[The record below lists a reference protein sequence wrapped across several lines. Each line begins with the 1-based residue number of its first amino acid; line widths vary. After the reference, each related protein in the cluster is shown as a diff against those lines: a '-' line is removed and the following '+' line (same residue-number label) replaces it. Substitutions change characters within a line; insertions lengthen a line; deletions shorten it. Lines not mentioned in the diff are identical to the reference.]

1 MGTLGG
7 VPITLPEVQEILAR
21 MRRDQAE
28 KVFLHPN
35 ERHRQDRTDA
45 DDRAKDPPPKGGER
59 DAAAERKRQAQKITE
74 LTKFIKAAGLE
85 PPKKEAGAAG
95 GRGQKKKA
103 DDDDDAAA
111 P

>member
-1 MGTLGG
+1 
-7 VPITLPEVQEILAR
+7 VPITLPEVQEILSR

-28 KVFLHPN
+28 KVFVHPS
-35 ERHRQDRTDA
+35 RRQDRTDA
-45 DDRAKDPPPKGGER
+45 DDSAKDPPPKGGER

-74 LTKFIKAAGLE
+74 LTKFIKTAGLE